1 MKKQT
6 EHLTMINS
14 GRKAKSSSRT
24 TVDCPD
30 LLNQIKANSI
40 SILKNKLDSLFSH
53 CDDLFFDLSNRANS
67 NNEQNL
73 YFESMR
79 ELRIK
84 KAGVVNLF
92 GQKLEQQFTLCLSP
106 QPTSSHHDTQSLE
119 SLSLV
124 QKDDVEQS
132 VAISSMIKKARASCQ
147 EALHTLNIRLDHLI
161 ESNRINPDNNPIDP
175 QQICS
180 AFAGSCELFEID
192 IKARIIIFK
201 QFERLV
207 VGQLVSLYTTAND
220 LLINAGIL
228 PKINL
233 GIKKS
238 TSKETTEQAQLQTP
252 FLNEGVSY
260 SLQELTNTLANIRQ
274 LGVQFF
280 PNYCYFTQNP
290 GPAMTNT
297 ELVTALSSLNLTAN
311 TDIPTQ
317 DLRQTVSFILT
328 QANPQQPNAL
338 QQPDEDIINLVSM
351 FFDFVLD
358 DKHLPMAIQAL
369 ISRLQIPVLKLALK
383 DRSFFNN
390 GKHPARKLVNLIAS
404 IGFGWDEKPNNAQ
417 NSLHEK
423 VSCIIQE
430 VANQEN
436 DSLQVISEKV
446 IELET
451 LLTQH
456 ERRSALAEKRTQE
469 AAEGQAKT
477 VVARQTS
484 HEVLFKQL
492 DNVKLPAEIIQFLI
506 GQWQQ
511 LLTLTHI
518 KFGEESPEWL
528 NATQASQDLIWACQ
542 FQQDEK
548 SRQRLTKIQENL
560 IDTLAKGL
568 NQITLSEDEQSRLLS
583 TVKQHI
589 EKIQQN
595 PGKNPSQPLS
605 KEQRTLLSEGK
616 SKSWQE
622 MTAVERQQ
630 AQYAALTYD
639 FIKQAESLPIN
650 SWLSYK
656 DSKTGKILRCKLSSR
671 IEATDTYIFVNR
683 FGFKVLEK
691 KRKDFALDIQQKHV
705 DLMEQGLLFD
715 RAMNNITDKIRTL
728 SPA

>member
-14 GRKAKSSSRT
+14 GRKAKSNRT
-24 TVDCPD
+24 EATCPD
-30 LLNQIKANSI
+30 LLNQIKANSV
-40 SILKNKLDSLFSH
+40 SILKSKLESLFSH

-84 KAGVVNLF
+84 KAGVTNLF
-92 GQKLEQQFTLCLSP
+92 GQKLEQQFVLSLTP
-106 QPTSSHHDTQSLE
+106 QPTASNHDSQSLD

-132 VAISSMIKKARASCQ
+132 VAINSMIKKARTACQ
-147 EALHTLNIRLDHLI
+147 ESLHTLNIRLDHLI
-161 ESNRINPDNNPIDP
+161 ESNRINSDNNPIDP

-180 AFAGSCELFEID
+180 AFAEACELFEIE

-207 VGQLVSLYTTAND
+207 AAQLISLYTTAND

-238 TSKETTEQAQLQTP
+238 ASTEAPQQAQAQTS
-252 FLNEGVSY
+252 FLNEGVNY
-260 SLQELTNTLANIRQ
+260 NLQELANMLANVRQ
-274 LGVQFF
+274 LGLQLF

-290 GPAMTNT
+290 GPVMTNV
-297 ELVTALSSLNLTAN
+297 ELVTALSSLNLAASA
-311 TDIPTQ
+311 DIPTN
-317 DLRQTVSFILT
+317 DLRQTVSYILAQT
-328 QANPQQPNAL
+328 NPQQPNAL

-358 DKHLPMAIQAL
+358 DKNLPMAIQAL
-369 ISRLQIPVLKLALK
+369 VSRLQIPILKLALK
-383 DRSFFNN
+383 DRSFFND

-404 IGFGWDEKPNNAQ
+404 IGFGWDEKPNSAQ
-417 NSLHEK
+417 NSLNEK
-423 VSCIIQE
+423 ISCIIQDI
-430 VANQEN
+430 ANQEE
-436 DSLQVISEKV
+436 DALQLISEKV

-451 LLTQH
+451 LLAQH
-456 ERRSALAEKRTQE
+456 ERRSTLAEKRTQE

-477 VVARQTS
+477 IVARQTS
-484 HEVLFKQL
+484 QEVLFRQL
-492 DNVKLPAEIIQFLI
+492 DNAKLPTEIIQFLI
-506 GQWQQ
+506 EQWQQ

-528 NATQASQDLIWACQ
+528 HATQASQDLIWACQ

-548 SRQRLTKIQENL
+548 SKQRLTKIRESL
-560 IDTLAKGL
+560 IDTLSKGL
-568 NQITLSEDEQSRLLS
+568 NQITLSEDEQSHLLN

-595 PGKNPSQPLS
+595 LSESPSQPLT
-605 KEQRTLLSEGK
+605 KEQRESLNEGK
-616 SKSWQE
+616 NKSWQE

-650 SWLSYK
+650 SWLSYQ
-656 DSKTGKILRCKLSSR
+656 DSKAGKILRCKLSSR

-691 KRKDFALDIQQKHV
+691 KRKDFALDMQQKRV
-705 DLMEQGLLFD
+705 ELMEQGLLFD
-715 RAMNNITDKIRTL
+715 RAMSNITGKIRTL
-728 SPA
+728 NPA